1 MPLCICAIALT
12 FKMLTFLQNH
22 KNELLASLVAVILFL
37 LIRFI
42 VIKTVR
48 RIGKMSDINSVRT
61 RLVSRYI
68 SFGLGIITL
77 VAIVLIW
84 GVNIREI
91 GLIMSSVFAV
101 IGVALF
107 ATWSILSNVTSGI
120 ILFFYFPYKIGD
132 RIRIQDKDFP
142 EEAVILAI
150 QAFNINLLKDNG
162 ELLTY
167 PNNLLLQKGVV
178 LIQKQVVSDDD
189 LDQHF

>member
-1 MPLCICAIALT
+1 MHLCIYAIASI
-12 FKMLTFLQNH
+12 FKMLTFFQNH
-22 KNELLASLVAVILFL
+22 QNELLVSLIAVILFI

-42 VIKTVR
+42 IIKTVR
-48 RIGKMSDINSVRT
+48 RIGKMSDINLVRT

-68 SFGLGIITL
+68 SFGLGLITT

-142 EEAVILAI
+142 EEAIIVDI

-189 LDQHF
+189 LEQHF